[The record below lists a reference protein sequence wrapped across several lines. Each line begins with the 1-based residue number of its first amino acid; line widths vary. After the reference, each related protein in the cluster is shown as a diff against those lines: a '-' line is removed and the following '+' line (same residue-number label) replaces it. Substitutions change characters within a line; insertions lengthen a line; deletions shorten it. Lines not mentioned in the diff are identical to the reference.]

1 VSTSANNEPY
11 DPDDL
16 IWGVPNIA
24 HEIKRTP
31 TQTYHLIAS
40 GALDGAIAK
49 FGHKTIVASRSRLR
63 DVIRKKKGA
72 TPAGH
77 VSA

>member
-1 VSTSANNEPY
+1 MSTSANNEWD

-24 HEIKRTP
+24 HEINRTP

-40 GALDGAIAK
+40 GALAGAVAK

-63 DVIRKKKGA
+63 NVIRKKMGA
-72 TPAGH
+72 AAAAQVTA
-77 VSA
+77 